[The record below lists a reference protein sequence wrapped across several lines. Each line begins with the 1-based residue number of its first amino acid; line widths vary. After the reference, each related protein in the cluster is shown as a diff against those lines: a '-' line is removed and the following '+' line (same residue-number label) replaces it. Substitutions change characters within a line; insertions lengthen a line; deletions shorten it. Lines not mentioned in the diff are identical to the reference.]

1 MCGMSEKNVIHVQ
14 CTIIEEKSR
23 NVKTIIYSEHQNL
36 CTSLFVFFSFLGKVS
51 F

>member
-1 MCGMSEKNVIHVQ
+1 MCGMSEKKCYT

-36 CTSLFVFFSFLGKVS
+36 STSLFVCFFSFLGKVS